1 MLQGTENLYID
12 ESGSGAIY
20 EPPPKDYQYFNMAGV
35 VVNDQ
40 SEEKLSHAL
49 RIWKKKYLLDQSS
62 TLHSVDLFED
72 FKTGYKKSSLSS
84 TKNLFTAAVELV
96 DVLLSIPY
104 ECKVFYID
112 LHLLRKELNFNQYI
126 IGKQNILKDVI
137 NKDYKGRFLQ
147 PINTIIEEFFSFH
160 EKLILTKKKK
170 GYLCFESQKEF
181 DEQTIKTFHQTL
193 IVHDKKSKTYRYG
206 KNLLGIHFDTKASLC
221 GALELAD
228 FIAYGSTQYLRTKV
242 NSNELTILPERLG
255 ILNELYKRVKKDRKI
270 YLHNVTLD
278 CVSELNS
285 LYTGKKKTQKKAS
298 K

>member
-35 VVNDQ
+35 VVNDS
-40 SEEKLSHAL
+40 SEEKLSHGL
-49 RIWKKKYLLDQSS
+49 RKWKRKYLFNQFS

-72 FKTGYKKSSLSS
+72 FKTGYKKPNLANP
-84 TKNLFTAAVELV
+84 KNLYCAAVELV

-104 ECKVFYID
+104 ESKVFYID
-112 LHLLRKELNFNQYI
+112 LYKLRDELNLNKFINR
-126 IGKQNILKDVI
+126 KQNILKDVI

-147 PINTIIEEFFSFH
+147 PISTILENFFSFH
-160 EKLILTKKKK
+160 EKLIKIKDKP
-170 GYLCFESQKEF
+170 GYLCFESQREF

-193 IVHDKKSKTYRYG
+193 IAHNKTSTTYKYG

-228 FIAYGSTQYLRTKV
+228 FIAYGSTQYLRYKV
-242 NSNELTILPERLG
+242 DSKELTIHPDRLR
-255 ILNELYKRVKKDRKI
+255 ILLELYQRVKKDKKI
-270 YLHNVTLD
+270 YLREVTMD
-278 CVSELNS
+278 CVAELTS
-285 LYTGKKKTQKKAS
+285 LYTGKRKTQKKAS
-298 K
+298 R